1 MLRHFRCLCAHACLC
16 ASGRGGV
23 WCDLNASLKIQAN
36 DNRELIGDEDIL
48 RKCKQRKEGTQAC

>member
-1 MLRHFRCLCAHACLC
+1 MSVRARVFVCVWER
-16 ASGRGGV
+16 GV

-36 DNRELIGDEDIL
+36 DNRELIGDGDIL